1 MFVSCVCFLPV
12 LNAQADVPA
21 AEEWVD
27 IPVVVNIIDA
37 SDASNV
43 DDAIKKANEI
53 LKQAHI
59 RLVVKKTNNNVNV
72 GNGDPNL
79 TEAEGDT
86 AQEDGQKE
94 LDKVCGAG
102 KGIKITVADDC
113 WTEDPNTVAW
123 SIHRNPVIIIEPDAD
138 ANEMGETITHEL
150 LHSLTVTAHSN
161 DVNDV
166 MYPTEAGNG
175 IINPNDVNE
184 IFPNAKKRGKPY
196 FIVPRVLPGRPVAI
210 PAGIDYS
217 IDIHGAILDSF
228 FDVFCE
234 ASSFDPCDPNFGY
247 ADLREI
253 SIFSDCDNGLLIP
266 GTVIYYS
273 IQLGGDF
280 PADSFFDVFMDTS
293 IDYDPVPDIDAMIH
307 MHIWGNPYDPNI
319 YTEATFENLKTGEVN
334 DLELIVHENHKFDGS
349 EGPIL
354 DNHSLEVPIPAD
366 FFGPGSDPFD
376 GIIYLSSNAHDERL
390 GMVPMIDDA
399 EGFAYGPS
407 KGCGDPQ
414 VCFVG
419 SSDDGGEEGL
429 FGIFGSGF
437 PPNTSVNVWLDGELL
452 GTTETDIEGSV
463 TSWWSN
469 DTLEDGMR
477 ACQLSAELIDPTEPD
492 SISYVNAIGYFVY
505 CPGGEVEGDLD
516 GDCDV
521 DLHDFAKLA
530 NNWLAGKEPEP

>member
-1 MFVSCVCFLPV
+1 MRTYQKIKLTVLFVSCVCFLPV

-53 LKQAHI
+53 LKQANI

-113 WTEDPNTVAW
+113 WTEDPNTVGW
-123 SIHRNPVIIIEPDAD
+123 SVHRNPVIVIEPDAD

-196 FIVPRVLPGRPVAI
+196 LSCRGYCLAGPWQFQPVLI
-210 PAGIDYS
+210 I
-217 IDIHGAILDSF
+217 
-228 FDVFCE
+228 
-234 ASSFDPCDPNFGY
+234 AS
-247 ADLREI
+247 
-253 SIFSDCDNGLLIP
+253 
-266 GTVIYYS
+266 
-273 IQLGGDF
+273 
-280 PADSFFDVFMDTS
+280 
-293 IDYDPVPDIDAMIH
+293 
-307 MHIWGNPYDPNI
+307 I
-319 YTEATFENLKTGEVN
+319 YTALSWTAFLMYYVKIAALTPVT
-334 DLELIVHENHKFDGS
+334 LT
-349 EGPIL
+349 
-354 DNHSLEVPIPAD
+354 
-366 FFGPGSDPFD
+366 SD
-376 GIIYLSSNAHDERL
+376 
-390 GMVPMIDDA
+390 M
-399 EGFAYGPS
+399 
-407 KGCGDPQ
+407 
-414 VCFVG
+414 
-419 SSDDGGEEGL
+419 
-429 FGIFGSGF
+429 
-437 PPNTSVNVWLDGELL
+437 
-452 GTTETDIEGSV
+452 
-463 TSWWSN
+463 
-469 DTLEDGMR
+469 
-477 ACQLSAELIDPTEPD
+477 PT
-492 SISYVNAIGYFVY
+492 
-505 CPGGEVEGDLD
+505 
-516 GDCDV
+516 
-521 DLHDFAKLA
+521 
-530 NNWLAGKEPEP
+530 